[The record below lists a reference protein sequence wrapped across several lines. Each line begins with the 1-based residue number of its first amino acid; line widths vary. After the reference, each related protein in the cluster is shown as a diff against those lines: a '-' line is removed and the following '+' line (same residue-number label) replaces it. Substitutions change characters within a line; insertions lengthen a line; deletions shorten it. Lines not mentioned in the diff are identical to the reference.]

1 MPNEN
6 SRNKQTSQSLTARCA
21 IPRLVRLIAAV
32 VNLIAVEL
40 RRPQAVAGVV
50 AFELIIAARQRRC
63 SVIVIIITYSY
74 ANKRPRIF
82 AKTGRFKNSIIS
94 YSLNSLQCE

>member
-1 MPNEN
+1 MGKLYLYLYC
-6 SRNKQTSQSLTARCA
+6 RRCLTVGLNKQTSQSLTARCA

-63 SVIVIIITYSY
+63 SVIVIII
-74 ANKRPRIF
+74 K
-82 AKTGRFKNSIIS
+82 
-94 YSLNSLQCE
+94 